1 MRDGI
6 ISIVEWL
13 VYGAIDRVEKKYGAD
28 PFKTFTEAMNN
39 VKRCVEVTSVRVGS
53 AEYQM
58 PSPVDEKRGNAL
70 AIRWIVDTAQK
81 RSSHSMIG
89 KLAE

>member
-1 MRDGI
+1 
-6 ISIVEWL
+6 
-13 VYGAIDRVEKKYGAD
+13 
-28 PFKTFTEAMNN
+28 MNN
-39 VKRCVEVTSVRVGS
+39 VKLCVEVTSVRVGS